1 MTNITDKKNKK
12 KGPIRF
18 EAIIP
23 VGVISL
29 ITVGYFSYYFDG
41 HMKKLFEYVGTEV
54 NGAEVNV
61 ESVKTSFIKG
71 SFDLNRLQVTN
82 PEKPTHNSL
91 EIGNIHFK
99 YLWDALLR
107 MKFVVEDASIN
118 NIQISKPRSKPGYV
132 LPPKPASPSKM
143 EEIQHQVIS
152 QIKNKY
158 GGNMLGDVMGILE
171 GGDYEG
177 KLQEIRETLKS
188 EERLKSM
195 LADVNSK
202 KTFWD
207 GRVKEL
213 SDTTKVKEI
222 EKTLQSVKAE
232 KNFLK
237 QAEGI
242 KKLTDL
248 LKDVEK
254 QYKEA
259 EKSSKQLQAE
269 VKTLSQYPTE
279 LQTLVNEDIAALK
292 DRFSVPKVDFK
303 DMAMNLFAGEFASY
317 IVKARKYQAVAE
329 QYLPEKK
336 KDQDVVVPPKRSE
349 GKSFQFP
356 VTSGYPLF
364 WLKRAAISSKGTA
377 DSFSGNV
384 SGELTN
390 VTTSPKQVG
399 KPIVLEMKG
408 DFPTAK
414 VLGAKITVTADFT
427 RDIGRQSALIQV
439 NSFEVP
445 EKMFVDDE
453 KLKFGLA
460 GANGSTTISAS
471 LQDKEIKMNWVSA
484 LTKPQ
489 FVVETQNKIAKEIL
503 SNVVNNIPVI
513 HIDGNASGPF
523 NNLSMNLS
531 SNLGTELGDGFQR
544 EIGAKVSE
552 AQNKIQAMIDEKI
565 NKPKADLMA
574 ALGGNTSNLNS
585 LGDLQNLY
593 KKNEARIQEEIKKLQ
608 KNGGIDK
615 LKEQGK
621 KIFKG
626 IKF

>member
-1 MTNITDKKNKK
+1 
-12 KGPIRF
+12 
-18 EAIIP
+18 
-23 VGVISL
+23 
-29 ITVGYFSYYFDG
+29 
-41 HMKKLFEYVGTEV
+41 
-54 NGAEVNV
+54 
-61 ESVKTSFIKG
+61 
-71 SFDLNRLQVTN
+71 
-82 PEKPTHNSL
+82 
-91 EIGNIHFK
+91 
-99 YLWDALLR
+99 
-107 MKFVVEDASIN
+107 
-118 NIQISKPRSKPGYV
+118 
-132 LPPKPASPSKM
+132 
-143 EEIQHQVIS
+143 
-152 QIKNKY
+152 
-158 GGNMLGDVMGILE
+158 
-171 GGDYEG
+171 
-177 KLQEIRETLKS
+177 
-188 EERLKSM
+188 
-195 LADVNSK
+195 
-202 KTFWD
+202 
-207 GRVKEL
+207 
-213 SDTTKVKEI
+213 
-222 EKTLQSVKAE
+222 
-232 KNFLK
+232 
-237 QAEGI
+237 
-242 KKLTDL
+242 
-248 LKDVEK
+248 
-254 QYKEA
+254 
-259 EKSSKQLQAE
+259 
-269 VKTLSQYPTE
+269 
-279 LQTLVNEDIAALK
+279 
-292 DRFSVPKVDFK
+292 
-303 DMAMNLFAGEFASY
+303 
-317 IVKARKYQAVAE
+317 
-329 QYLPEKK
+329 
-336 KDQDVVVPPKRSE
+336 
-349 GKSFQFP
+349 

-445 EKMFVDDE
+445 EKMFVNDE

-471 LQDKEIKMNWVSA
+471 LQEKEIKMNWVSA

-513 HIDGNASGPF
+513 NIDGTASGTF
-523 NNLSMNLS
+523 SNLNMALS

-565 NKPKADLMA
+565 NKPKAELMA